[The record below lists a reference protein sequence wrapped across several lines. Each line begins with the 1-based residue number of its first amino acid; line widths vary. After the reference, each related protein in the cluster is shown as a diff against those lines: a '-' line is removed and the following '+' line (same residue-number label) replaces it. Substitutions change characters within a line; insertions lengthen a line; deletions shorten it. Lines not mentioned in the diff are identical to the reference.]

1 MKDEKKDK
9 EKKGRKGVKK
19 GDKFKCIPYLAVWAH
34 KETLALRPFL
44 IYCVPA
50 SDF

>member
-9 EKKGRKGVKK
+9 EKNGRKGVKK
-19 GDKFKCIPYLAVWAH
+19 GDKFKCILYLVVWAC

-44 IYCVPA
+44 IYCVPP
-50 SDF
+50 SYF